1 MWWLIT
7 SFFFL
12 FSTHTK
18 RWRLQ
23 IQLYYGNLSV
33 LKLEVYKLDLQVG
46 IGRIWLQFHI
56 EVLTV
61 SCDRSVH
68 GNNLAQLVQR
78 LGNLIHW
85 IEIHHSLNNQGC
97 IHFGYGARYSVIL
110 TSDNLFLLQ
119 ELQRNNLDEDSII
132 NLKELRGVFKNV
144 SKETSL
150 NTSFQIRL
158 KQIGIS
164 KRGTSS
170 LASFSVSQAER
181 NRDVPE
187 PLQSVFTLLWRKSFT
202 LQKWLTVS

>member
-1 MWWLIT
+1 M
-7 SFFFL
+7 
-12 FSTHTK
+12 
-18 RWRLQ
+18 
-23 IQLYYGNLSV
+23 
-33 LKLEVYKLDLQVG
+33 
-46 IGRIWLQFHI
+46 
-56 EVLTV
+56 
-61 SCDRSVH
+61 
-68 GNNLAQLVQR
+68 
-78 LGNLIHW
+78 
-85 IEIHHSLNNQGC
+85 NNQGC

-170 LASFSVSQAER
+170 LARFSVSQAER

-187 PLQSVFTLLWRKSFT
+187 PLQSVFTLL
-202 LQKWLTVS
+202 